1 MTTARRATI
10 RFLGLLSGAAVAFSA
25 TPSVAQVDPTIILN
39 IMREC
44 AKIGDPTARLAC
56 YDNNIRAA
64 GGNPNSVPGQ
74 MARPNGGG
82 AVANPN
88 APSGFGA
95 DDLRTQSPERFDP
108 NRNGAKEISTT
119 IAAVK
124 ERQPGIYLVTLSS
137 GAQWLFTEGVSQT
150 YVPPRKGET
159 VRIER
164 GALGSYMMMVGKQ
177 AGVKVTRIK

>member
-1 MTTARRATI
+1 MITAQRAI
-10 RFLGLLSGAAVAFSA
+10 VLLSGAALALSA
-25 TPSVAQVDPTIILN
+25 TPALAQVEPGIVLN

-64 GGNPNSVPGQ
+64 GANPRSIPGQ

-95 DDLRTQSPERFDP
+95 DDLRTQSPERF
-108 NRNGAKEISTT
+108 NSERNGPSEMTT
-119 IAAVK
+119 RVANSL
-124 ERQPGIYLVTLSS
+124 EREPGVWLVTLEG
-137 GAQWLFTEGVSQT
+137 GAQ
-150 YVPPRKGET
+150 
-159 VRIER
+159 
-164 GALGSYMMMVGKQ
+164 
-177 AGVKVTRIK
+177 

>member
-1 MTTARRATI
+1 MITAQRAI
-10 RFLGLLSGAAVAFSA
+10 VLLSGAALAA
-25 TPSVAQVDPTIILN
+25 AAAPAVAQVPPDITLN

-44 AKIGDPTARLAC
+44 AKIDDPTARLAC

-64 GGNPNSVPGQ
+64 GANPRSIPGQ

-95 DDLRTQSPERFDP
+95 DDLRTQSQQRFVP
-108 NRNGAKEISTT
+108 SGGASEISTT
-119 IAAVK
+119 VAEAR
-124 ERQPGIYLVTLSS
+124 ERQPGIYLVTLAS
-137 GAQWLFTEGVSQT
+137 GAQWLFAEGVSKT
-150 YVPPRKGET
+150 YSPPRKGDT

-164 GALGSYMMMVGKQ
+164 GALGSYLMMVGKQ